1 MRAKNL
7 AGLINIGFGN
17 VVNTKKIVAVINP
30 EAAPI
35 KRMIQSAKDKGLT
48 IDATQGRRTR
58 SVIITEDEYIILS
71 ALQPETIAGRFNN
84 DER

>member
-1 MRAKNL
+1 M
-7 AGLINIGFGN
+7 AGLINVGFGN
-17 VVNTKKIVAVINP
+17 VVNTNKIVAVINP

-48 IDATQGRRTR
+48 VDATQGRRTR

>member
-1 MRAKNL
+1 M
-7 AGLINIGFGN
+7 AGLINVGFGN
-17 VVNTKKIVAVINP
+17 VVNTNKIVAIINP

-35 KRMIQSAKDKGLT
+35 KRMVQSAKDKGMAV
-48 IDATQGRRTR
+48 DATQGRRTR
-58 SVIITEDEYIILS
+58 SVILTEDDYIILS

>member
-1 MRAKNL
+1 M
-7 AGLINIGFGN
+7 AGLINVGFGN
-17 VVNTKKIVAVINP
+17 VINTKKIVAIINP

-35 KRMIQSAKDKGLT
+35 KRLVQNAKDKGLT
-48 IDATQGRRTR
+48 VDATQGRRTR
-58 SVIITEDEYIILS
+58 SVIITEDDYIILS

>member
-1 MRAKNL
+1 L
-7 AGLINIGFGN
+7 AGLINVGFGN
-17 VVNTKKIVAVINP
+17 VVNTSKIVAVINP

-35 KRMIQSAKDKGLT
+35 KRMVQSAKDKGLT
-48 IDATQGRRTR
+48 VDATQGRRTR